1 MRSVLSAV
9 VAVTLAAGAA
19 QGWGSLV
26 ASYASPGSSPYGAGF
41 INYGGVNYITLT
53 TQSPNR
59 VWRLYESTGS
69 VYSSFAPPAVIINGC
84 DSGVLGGTPTTW
96 LVSMSPNYIY
106 RCAYDTGSIY
116 NTYSS
121 PATYPFGLAY
131 GEVGGTPYL
140 FHSDL
145 NYSLYRLN
153 PTTGSVYASMFV
165 NFQPRDLAYGGG
177 YLWFASDGYLI
188 RRTNTLGSTTASFSV
203 ASGGAQPVAVAYDP
217 VGPYIWV
224 GFDTPAN
231 RLNVYEINAVDILP
245 ASLGKV
251 KAIYR

>member
-69 VYSSFAPPAVIINGC
+69 LNSSFAPPAVIINGC

-116 NTYSS
+116 NT
-121 PATYPFGLAY
+121 
-131 GEVGGTPYL
+131 
-140 FHSDL
+140 
-145 NYSLYRLN
+145 
-153 PTTGSVYASMFV
+153 
-165 NFQPRDLAYGGG
+165 
-177 YLWFASDGYLI
+177 
-188 RRTNTLGSTTASFSV
+188 
-203 ASGGAQPVAVAYDP
+203 
-217 VGPYIWV
+217 
-224 GFDTPAN
+224 
-231 RLNVYEINAVDILP
+231 
-245 ASLGKV
+245 
-251 KAIYR
+251 